1 MVRPNRNQE
10 DNRSRLASE
19 DDLGQLIRWSMKD
32 SISEIEPAADVW
44 PQILKRVREM
54 PAPARPRRWSTK
66 IPFPVAPFVQAVVVS
81 ALLLAFGL
89 GVDQNTIMPREEHR
103 IQATP
108 TIHRSSTTEALD
120 DVLSGYK
127 LAQNLR
133 ELPTRRGGNIR

>member
-1 MVRPNRNQE
+1 MVPHNSNE
-10 DNRSRLASE
+10 ADNRYELASD

-32 SISEIEPAADVW
+32 SISDVEPGADVW

-54 PAPARPRRWSTK
+54 PAPGRPRRWSRTS
-66 IPFPVAPFVQAVVVS
+66 PFPVAPFIQAVVVS

-89 GVDQNTIMPREEHR
+89 GVDQNAVMPRQEHR

-108 TIHRSSTTEALD
+108 TVHRSDTTEDLD
-120 DVLSGYK
+120 DVLRGYM

>member
-1 MVRPNRNQE
+1 MVPNNRSE
-10 DNRSRLASE
+10 ADNRYELASG

-32 SISEIEPAADVW
+32 AISEVEPAADVW

-54 PAPARPRRWSTK
+54 PAPGRPRRWSTR
-66 IPFPVAPFVQAVVVS
+66 ISFPVAPFVQAVVVS

-89 GVDQNTIMPREEHR
+89 GVDQNTVMPRQEHR

-108 TIHRSSTTEALD
+108 TIHRSSTTEDLD
-120 DVLSGYK
+120 DVLRGYM
-127 LAQNLR
+127 LARNLR